1 MAETAT
7 WSWEARDVGG
17 RLVRGTLAAASASE
31 VAARLRSEGR
41 VVLGIERAI
50 GGNADATTEPA
61 RGPSG
66 RRVRGTVVAGI
77 FRRLSVMVESGVPL
91 VEALEI
97 EAADTGRDGPG
108 AELAAIRQ
116 EVEGGSPFSEALA
129 RHPRLFPS
137 VAIGLVRAAEE
148 VGDMAGM
155 LERLSDWMQREDR
168 LRRQVRTALA
178 YPMLLASVGTI
189 VTLLIVTLVM
199 PRFEAIY
206 AQKQTALPPLTEGVL
221 AVGRFLTQGWPVWVP
236 GLVAA
241 VVGGFAFVR
250 TGAGRSL
257 VERGRFEFPI
267 IRSITRPA
275 DLARATRTLAV
286 LLASGVP
293 ILDAIDICRA
303 ISPWRRWA
311 RFWDGIEMSVRDGHG
326 LSEKFQS
333 DGLVPSSARA
343 MVSAGERA
351 GRLPDVLHRVADA
364 ADDDLEI
371 AVKRVGVM
379 LEPAA
384 ILILGSIIAVVAIAL
399 LLPVFKMSAVV
410 GG

>member
-31 VAARLRSEGR
+31 VAARLRAEGR

-50 GGNADATTEPA
+50 GGSASATRTAGRA
-61 RGPSG
+61 RG
-66 RRVRGTVVAGI
+66 RRVRPVMIAGV

-97 EAADTGRDGPG
+97 ESADAGREGPG
-108 AELAAIRQ
+108 AELAEIRQ
-116 EVEGGSPFSEALA
+116 EVEGGAPFSEALS

-137 VAIGLVRAAEE
+137 IAIGLVRAAEE
-148 VGDMAGM
+148 VGDMSGM

-206 AQKQTALPPLTEGVL
+206 AQKQAELPPLTEAVL
-221 AVGRFLTQGWPVWVP
+221 GVGRFLTQGWPVWMP
-236 GLVAA
+236 GLVA
-241 VVGGFAFVR
+241 VIVGGLAFLR
-250 TGAGRSL
+250 TTAGRVL
-257 VERGRFEFPI
+257 VERARFELPLV
-267 IRSITRPA
+267 RSITRPA

-293 ILDAIDICRA
+293 ILDAIGICRA
-303 ISPWRRWA
+303 LSPWRCWS
-311 RFWDGIEMSVRDGHG
+311 RFWDGIETSVRDGHG
-326 LSEKFQS
+326 LSEKFHS
-333 DGLVPSSARA
+333 EGLVPTSARA

-364 ADDDLEI
+364 ADEDLEI

-384 ILILGSIIAVVAIAL
+384 ILILGSVIAVVAIAL

>member
-1 MAETAT
+1 
-7 WSWEARDVGG
+7 
-17 RLVRGTLAAASASE
+17 
-31 VAARLRSEGR
+31 

-50 GGNADATTEPA
+50 GGSASATRTAGRA
-61 RGPSG
+61 RG
-66 RRVRGTVVAGI
+66 RRVRPVMIAGV

-97 EAADTGRDGPG
+97 ESADAGREGPG
-108 AELAAIRQ
+108 AELAEIRQ
-116 EVEGGSPFSEALA
+116 EVEGGAPFSEALA

-137 VAIGLVRAAEE
+137 IAIGLVRAAEE
-148 VGDMAGM
+148 VGDMSGM

-206 AQKQTALPPLTEGVL
+206 AQKQTTLPPLTDAVL
-221 AVGRFLTQGWPVWVP
+221 GVGRFLTQGWPMWMP
-236 GLVAA
+236 GLVA
-241 VVGGFAFVR
+241 VIVGGLAFLR
-250 TGAGRSL
+250 TSAGRSL
-257 VERGRFEFPI
+257 VERARFELPLV
-267 IRSITRPA
+267 RSITRPA

-303 ISPWRRWA
+303 LSSWQRWS
-311 RFWDGIEMSVRDGHG
+311 RFWDGIETSVRDGRG

-364 ADDDLEI
+364 ADEDLEI

-384 ILILGSIIAVVAIAL
+384 ILILGSVIAVVAIAL